1 MCDVCERAGL
11 PSVIPP
17 ASEKLL
23 GVRDLG
29 FIRKGWEDL
38 PGDKSRSYRQLL
50 SGAALWMALWK
61 DAVEFP
67 SAVKV
72 EWLLLD

>member
-1 MCDVCERAGL
+1 MSL

-29 FIRKGWEDL
+29 FVRKGREDL
-38 PGDKSRSYRQLL
+38 VGTNS
-50 SGAALWMALWK
+50 
-61 DAVEFP
+61 
-67 SAVKV
+67 
-72 EWLLLD
+72 